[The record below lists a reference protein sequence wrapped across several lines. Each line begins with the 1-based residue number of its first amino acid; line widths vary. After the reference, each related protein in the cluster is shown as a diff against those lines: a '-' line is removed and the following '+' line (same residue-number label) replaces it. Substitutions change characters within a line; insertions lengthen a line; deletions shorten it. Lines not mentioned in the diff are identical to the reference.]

1 MPVLKGLGRSGPASS
16 GCPHALLARGPGGL
30 GHRPSASAHIGVQGS
45 LRRPNTDL
53 RYVGLCPAQG
63 GFGRPDR
70 PAARRPTPTPRRY
83 GRLDTRRHS
92 VGSAGRRRDPEEP
105 CSVHL
110 SGGTPGRALP
120 VCRPGRSEPPPRRRA
135 RPRRTERRRSR
146 PCISRLRPPPPTTTA
161 PPRADQGRR
170 PACHRTRTA
179 PTGTRRKVRAAP
191 LGPSA
196 GTDTRPH
203 PPRRVR
209 LPPGRRAR
217 SHALVR

>member
-1 MPVLKGLGRSGPASS
+1 MPVPKRLGRSGPASS

-30 GHRPSASAHIGVQGS
+30 GHRPSASAHIGVQGPPES
-45 LRRPNTDL
+45 TEIRPQVC
-53 RYVGLCPAQG
+53 RPVPCPG

-70 PAARRPTPTPRRY
+70 PAAWRPTPTPRRY

-120 VCRPGRSEPPPRRRA
+120 VCRPGRSEPPPRRRL

-161 PPRADQGRR
+161 PPWADQGRR

-191 LGPSA
+191 LRPSA
-196 GTDTRPH
+196 RTDTRPH

-217 SHALVR
+217 SHALAR